1 MRIILWITLSEG
13 GKPVHQKYL
22 LFFFILLKL
31 YRNILPLLHNFC
43 LHPAKTL
50 RIGSNISLNHS
61 NIDLEKLSNL
71 SLSISTLQRRNI
83 KFFHTYEGY
92 RGNFN
97 YLEVWAQPVQ
107 INRVWWRKFHPKS
120 TSKLPK
126 DTNKRRKNYLLSLGS
141 SYMK

>member
-22 LFFFILLKL
+22 LFLILLNL
-31 YRNILPLLHNFC
+31 YRNILPLLDNFC

-50 RIGSNISLNHS
+50 RIWSYTCISLNHS

-71 SLSISTLQRRNI
+71 SLSINTLQRRNI

-92 RGNFN
+92 RGNVN

-107 INRVWWRKFHPKS
+107 INRVWWRKIPPKVNIQV
-120 TSKLPK
+120 TE
-126 DTNKRRKNYLLSLGS
+126 RH
-141 SYMK
+141 